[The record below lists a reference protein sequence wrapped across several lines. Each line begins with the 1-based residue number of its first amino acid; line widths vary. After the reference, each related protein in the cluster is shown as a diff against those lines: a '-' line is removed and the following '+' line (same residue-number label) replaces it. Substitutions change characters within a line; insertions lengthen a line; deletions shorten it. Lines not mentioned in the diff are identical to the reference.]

1 MSFTGTPSTKTAI
14 FRWSNPRIDTR
25 ASPTPPPCSVAYA
38 PGVELRTIGKSL
50 VPNSSAICLELK
62 VENAIGVSRA
72 FAISAFTTTSSINFS
87 IGDSVRSIFKA
98 VLPA

>member
-1 MSFTGTPSTKTAI
+1 M
-14 FRWSNPRIDTR
+14 
-25 ASPTPPPCSVAYA
+25 
-38 PGVELRTIGKSL
+38 
-50 VPNSSAICLELK
+50 PNSSAICLELK